1 MSFFTIRTNRHQQNF
16 GEGLPTN
23 SSAEKLRYRVS
34 DTRSATRILKQKSK
48 RCRMV
53 KGRRRGL
60 VASIRWMNQGM
71 PRQALF
77 NQWGGYWS

>member
-1 MSFFTIRTNRHQQNF
+1 MNLHNRTVW
-16 GEGLPTN
+16 GETKTN
-23 SSAEKLRYRVS
+23 LSALKLSHRVS
-34 DTRSATRILKQKSK
+34 DAQSATRVLKQKSK

-60 VASIRWMNQGM
+60 VASIRWINQGM